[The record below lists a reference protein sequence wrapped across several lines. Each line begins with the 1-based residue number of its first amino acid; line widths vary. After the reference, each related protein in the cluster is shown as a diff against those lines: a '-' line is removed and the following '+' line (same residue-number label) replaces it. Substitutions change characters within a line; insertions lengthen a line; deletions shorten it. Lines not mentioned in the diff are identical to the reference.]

1 MAQHAAGRRRWAPPV
16 VQTTLFYAV
25 VLLAMLPFLFP
36 FYWMVASAFKPGPL
50 ISANPP
56 VWLWAPTLDNFR
68 TALLR
73 VNFLLFAWNS
83 LVVALGATVLS
94 LALGLPAAFSIA
106 RYRQYWLATSILVV
120 RILPGI
126 AFIIPWY
133 ILFSRANLI
142 GNHGSLIVVHMLGT
156 LPLTIWIMISFFED
170 VPMELSDAA
179 LIDGCSIYGVFWRV
193 ALPITLPGIMVAAIF
208 AFNLSW
214 NSFVSSVLIGGIK
227 VKTLPVIAYGMRQ
240 EYSLDWG
247 GVMAAATVIIVPVL
261 IFTLLVQKHI
271 VRGLSFGALKG

>member
-1 MAQHAAGRRRWAPPV
+1 MDRAVAGQSRLIRAGRAG
-16 VQTTLFYAV
+16 LFAALV
-25 VLLAMLPFLFP
+25 ALVMIAFLFP
-36 FYWMVASAFKPGPL
+36 LYWMVASAFKPAPL

-56 VWLWAPTLDNFR
+56 AWLWTPTLDNFR
-68 TALLR
+68 T
-73 VNFLLFAWNS
+73 VFLKVGFLTYAWNS
-83 LVVALGATVLS
+83 LVIALGATVLS
-94 LALGLPAAFSIA
+94 LGLGLPAAFAIA

-126 AFIIPWY
+126 AFLIPWY
-133 ILFSRANLI
+133 ILFSRANLL
-142 GNHGSLIVVHMLGT
+142 GQHGSVIVVHMLGT

-170 VPMELSDAA
+170 VPSELSDAA

-193 ALPITLPGIMVAAIF
+193 ALPITLPGTMVAAIF

-227 VKTLPVIAYGMRQ
+227 LKTLPVIAVGMRS

-247 GVMAAATVIIVPVL
+247 GTMAAATVIVLPVL
-261 IFTLLVQKHI
+261 LFTLLVQKHI

>member
-1 MAQHAAGRRRWAPPV
+1 MAESVLRRRPPPLV
-16 VQTTLFYAV
+16 RGIAFYLLVA
-25 VLLAMLPFLFP
+25 LAMLPFIFP
-36 FYWMVASAFKPGPL
+36 FYWMVAAAFKPATL

-56 VWLWAPTLDNFR
+56 AWLWVPTLDNFR

-73 VNFLLFAWNS
+73 VNFAQYAANS
-83 LVVALGATVLS
+83 LIIALGATALS
-94 LALGLPAAFSIA
+94 LGLGLPAAYSIA
-106 RYRQYWLATSILVV
+106 RYRQYWLATSILIV

-133 ILFSRANLI
+133 ILFNRANML
-142 GNHGSLIVVHMLGT
+142 GNHLSLIIVHMLGT
-156 LPLTIWIMISFFED
+156 LPLTIWIMVSFFED
-170 VPMELSDAA
+170 VPAELNDAA

-193 ALPITLPGIMVAAIF
+193 ALPITLPGTMVAAIF
-208 AFNLSW
+208 SFNLSW
-214 NSFVSSVLIGGIK
+214 NAFVSSALIGGIK
-227 VKTLPVIAYGMRQ
+227 LKTLPVIAYGMRQ

-247 GVMAAATVIIVPVL
+247 GTMAAATVIVVPVL